1 MTNELR
7 RCASC
12 DKPDTEAILL
22 AIILPPTIM
31 ERQELCPD
39 CLKTAIDDSKEKGKA
54 AQ

>member
-1 MTNELR
+1 MTEDIR
-7 RCASC
+7 QCAGC

-31 ERQELCPD
+31 KRQELCPE
-39 CLKTAIDDSKEKGKA
+39 CLKIAIDDSKKLGKA